1 MSLAVWV
8 VGIYGL
14 FSLVGGMIGY
24 LKAKSQASLI
34 AGSLSG
40 VSLFACAY
48 GIMHESR
55 VAALVS
61 LVIAALLGG
70 RFVGTWRR
78 THRVMPDLLMVVLSL
93 ATIVTVSLGLRAR

>member
-1 MSLAVWV
+1 MSVAVWI
-8 VGIYGL
+8 VGIYGV
-14 FSLVGGMIGY
+14 FSLVGGIIGY
-24 LKAKSQASLI
+24 IKAKCQASLL

-40 VSLFACAY
+40 VSLLTCAY

-55 VAALVS
+55 LAALVS

-70 RFVGTWRR
+70 RFVGTWCR